1 VSCPRLEKLLVFIV
15 AYNAEK
21 TLASVLDRIP
31 ASLLQG
37 GCGVLVIDDASRD
50 GTFRVGLEYK
60 RTHPEMRLEV
70 LRNCVNVGYGGNQK
84 VGYTFAL
91 RNGYDVVALIHGDGQ
106 YPPELVEELSAPI
119 FEGTADAVL
128 GSRMLKRKD
137 ALRGG
142 MPLYKFVGNIILTKL
157 QNWLLKTSFS
167 EFHTG
172 FRIYS
177 TKALASIPF
186 ERNSNDFHFDTEI
199 IIQLLLKGLRIAEL
213 PIPTHY
219 GDEVCHVNG
228 MKYALDVVL
237 TTLSSK
243 LHQASIAYD
252 RKYEIVSE
260 PDYSLKLGYPSSH
273 TMALEAVPSDS
284 TVLDIGC
291 GQGLIARELA
301 KKGCRVTGLDSTIN
315 DRDEEG
321 ITLRRADLNAT
332 PLPLPATSYDCILLL
347 DVVEHLASPE
357 KFFDDLRSS
366 LHGMEKP
373 RIIITV
379 PNVAF
384 FIIRLRMLLGS
395 FNYGKVG
402 ILDFTHT
409 RLFTLASLKTML
421 QQRGYSVEAV
431 RGIPAPYPKA
441 VGDNSL
447 SRLLLRINNA
457 LIRLRLPLF
466 SYQLYVEARPLPTI
480 DDLLDAAHTEMTC
493 SSEQDRG

>member
-1 VSCPRLEKLLVFIV
+1 MSDRHLDKLLVFIV

-21 TLASVLDRIP
+21 TLAPVLDRIP
-31 ASLLQG
+31 ASLLEG
-37 GCGVLVIDDASRD
+37 GCGILVIDDASQD
-50 GTFRVGLEYK
+50 ETFRVGLEYK
-60 RTHPEMRLEV
+60 RTHPGIRLEV
-70 LRNCVNVGYGGNQK
+70 LRNCMNVGYGGNQK
-84 VGYTFAL
+84 IGYTYAL
-91 RNGYDVVALIHGDGQ
+91 RNDYDVVALIHGDGQ
-106 YPPELVEELSAPI
+106 YPPEFVEDLSKPI
-119 FEGTADAVL
+119 FAGEADAVL

-142 MPLYKFVGNIILTKL
+142 MPLYKFLGNIILTKL
-157 QNWLLKTSFS
+157 QNWLLKTGFS

-260 PDYSLKLGYPSSH
+260 PDYSLKLSYPSSH

-441 VGDNSL
+441 IGDNAT
-447 SRLLLRINNA
+447 SRLLLRLNS
-457 LIRLRLPLF
+457 LFIRLRLPLF

-480 DDLLDAAHTEMTC
+480 DDLLDGAHTRMTC
-493 SSEQDRG
+493 PGKDA